1 MKDKKGNDHRFRQRI
16 PAAVKGQEALL
27 MPEKLMLPIGE
38 EYFSSI
44 RRNGFYYV
52 DKTKMIPDLMR
63 SRGLVNLFTRPRRF
77 GKSLNMDMF
86 KCFLEIGTD
95 RSLFEGLSVMEDREV
110 CAAHMGQYPVIS
122 ISLKDA
128 EGGSYEN
135 ALDGLSEILREE
147 ARNHEYLLGSERLCE
162 NDKAVL
168 KEFYVAHL
176 DEKAQRAF
184 LRLFSQMLFAH
195 HGRKIVLL
203 IDEYDVPL
211 DKAWQD
217 GYYEKMVRHI
227 RAMFSRALKT
237 NPFLDFAIITGCL
250 RIARESIFTGINNF
264 KINTISEDR
273 FAQYF
278 GFTESEVRDLLSYY
292 CMPEKYDLF
301 KEWYDGY
308 RFGKKEIYCPWD
320 VINQADRFLD
330 APDAPMESYWANSS
344 SNYIVR
350 DLLKNPSEAVRA
362 DIEKLI
368 SGEAVTKTILPE
380 LTYADLS
387 DTDRKLRQTF
397 LWSVLYATG
406 YLTDEK
412 TAVGGTEKKAPFS
425 AKTRRLVI
433 PNREVQEI
441 YESQIRSWFERGVS
455 GRKKEWEELR
465 AALMAGDAKKVRE
478 SLDFFLAR
486 SISIRD
492 TAVRKKY
499 KENFYHGLLLGLLET
514 SEDWTV
520 QSNVESGIGYL
531 DIEILSWS
539 RKTGCVIEVKYAEDG
554 EYDAALAEAMKQI
567 EDSGYTDDLRRE
579 DMETI
584 YKYGIAFYKKSCRVR
599 CEKA

>member
-1 MKDKKGNDHRFRQRI
+1 
-16 PAAVKGQEALL
+16 

-250 RIARESIFTGINNF
+250 RIAREG
-264 KINTISEDR
+264 R
-273 FAQYF
+273 
-278 GFTESEVRDLLSYY
+278 
-292 CMPEKYDLF
+292 
-301 KEWYDGY
+301 
-308 RFGKKEIYCPWD
+308 KKEIYCPWD

-344 SNYIVR
+344 NNYIVR